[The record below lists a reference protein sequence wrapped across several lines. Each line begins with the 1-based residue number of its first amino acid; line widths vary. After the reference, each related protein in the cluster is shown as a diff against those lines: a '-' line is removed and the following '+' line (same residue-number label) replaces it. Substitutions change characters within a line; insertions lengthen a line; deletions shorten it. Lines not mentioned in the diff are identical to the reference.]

1 MPRSPI
7 PREFTMTRGFLILST
22 AIAALAWAAAAPA
35 TEPAYDEAVRPFIA
49 KHCAGCHGPEVQESE
64 LRLDLLPEELASP
77 GVRKT
82 WAKVLDKLRAGKM
95 PPRKQ
100 PRPAAGDIAAVVAWI
115 DASLRRE
122 ASRQR
127 SEGRVVLRRLNRVQY
142 ENTIR
147 DLLAI
152 DVDLKDLLPEDT
164 AAHGFDTVAE
174 ALKISPVL
182 MESYLDA
189 ADAALDA
196 AIASKPQPATKAKRY
211 SFHDEQMVVRNP
223 RLYLVRDDEV
233 VLFNPGPRAVP
244 LLGFRPSERGRYR
257 FRISASSY
265 QTDRP
270 MTMAVYGGD
279 IAGREGAAHLIG
291 YFDVPPNRPA
301 VVTFEDRLGPP
312 KETIKIVPY
321 GLGNGIYS
329 GGSAEDY
336 RGPGLAVQ
344 WVEIEGPLGGEWPPE
359 SHHRLFDDLLV
370 RPVPGEGA
378 TALEVFTERP
388 REDAERLLRRFAL
401 RAFRRPV
408 DDDLVHSFVRLVWDR
423 LDAGYRFEEAMRVGF
438 KAVLCAPEFLF
449 FLERPGRLDD
459 YALASRLAYFLWS
472 SLPDDALL
480 EHARASDLARPEV
493 LRSETE
499 RLLKDRRAHRFT
511 ADFLGQWLDLR
522 QIDDTTPDPRLYPQF
537 DELLQVSM
545 VRETE
550 LFFEELLAHDLSVRN
565 VIDSDF
571 TMINARLARHYGID
585 GVVGQEFRKV
595 HLPSQ
600 SHRGGVLTQASVLK
614 VTANG
619 TNTSPVRRGVW
630 VLDNILGAP
639 PDPPPPNV
647 PAIEP
652 DVQGTTTVR
661 AQLAAHRNVAACAHC
676 HVAIDPPG
684 FALESYDVI
693 GSWRDSY
700 RALDDRSRAAALPQG
715 DRINPARIQ
724 QLVQRLDTNKDGTVE
739 KAEVPRQGADLFRRL
754 LSLGDSD
761 HDDKVD
767 RAELEA
773 LVARLKAQAPT
784 PGKRAQ
790 AEPASGRNR
799 FSRQGPPIDAGDV
812 LPDGRRFRNTEEFKQ
827 LLLADIDQVVGCL
840 AEKLLVYATGA
851 AVDSADSG
859 AVAEIG
865 KRIADRDF
873 GLRSLVHEVVQSEL
887 FRVK

>member
-1 MPRSPI
+1 
-7 PREFTMTRGFLILST
+7 MTRGFLILGT
-22 AIAALAWAAAAPA
+22 ALAALAWPGAARAN
-35 TEPAYDEAVRPFIA
+35 EP
-49 KHCAGCHGPEVQESE
+49 
-64 LRLDLLPEELASP
+64 
-77 GVRKT
+77 
-82 WAKVLDKLRAGKM
+82 
-95 PPRKQ
+95 
-100 PRPAAGDIAAVVAWI
+100 
-115 DASLRRE
+115 RE
-122 ASRQR
+122 ADRER

-142 ENTIR
+142 ENTVR

-164 AAHGFDTVAE
+164 AAYGFDTVAE

-182 MESYLDA
+182 MESYLEA

-196 AIASKPQPATKAKRY
+196 AIAGKPLPATKKERY
-211 SFHDEQMVVRNP
+211 RFQDEQMVVRNP
-223 RLYLVRDDEV
+223 RLHLIRDDAV
-233 VLFNPGPRAVP
+233 VFFNPGPRAAP
-244 LLGFRPSERGRYR
+244 LLGFRPSARGRYR
-257 FRISASSY
+257 FRISASGY
-265 QTDRP
+265 QTNRP

-291 YFDVPPNRPA
+291 YFDVPSDRPA

-312 KETIKIVPY
+312 RETIKLVPY
-321 GLGNGIYS
+321 GLGNGIYQ
-329 GGSAEDY
+329 GGGDASSY

-359 SHHRLFDDLLV
+359 SHRRLFDELPL
-370 RPVPGEGA
+370 RPITGA
-378 TALEVFTERP
+378 GAPALEVFSERP
-388 REDAERLLRRFAL
+388 REDAERLLRRFVV

-408 DDDLVHSFVRLVWDR
+408 DDDLVRSFVTLVWGR
-423 LDAGYRFEEAMRVGF
+423 LEAGYRFQEAMRVGF

-449 FLERPGRLDD
+449 LLERPGRLDD

-472 SLPDDALL
+472 SPPDDALL
-480 EHARASDLARPEV
+480 DHAKAGDLARPEV

-499 RLLKDRRAHRFT
+499 RLLKDPRAHRFT

-571 TMINARLARHYGID
+571 TMINERLARHYGID

-630 VLDNILGAP
+630 VLENILGTP

-652 DVQGTTTVR
+652 DVRGTTTIR
-661 AQLAAHRNVAACAHC
+661 AQLAAHRKLAACARC
-676 HVAIDPPG
+676 HSEIDPPG

-693 GSWRDSY
+693 GSWRESY
-700 RALDDRSRAAALPQG
+700 RALDDRGRAAALPQG
-715 DRINPARIQ
+715 DGINPARIQ
-724 QLVQRLDTNKDGTVE
+724 QLVQRLDTNQDGQVE
-739 KAEVPRQGADLFRRL
+739 KAEVPRQGVDLFRRL
-754 LSLGDSD
+754 LSLGDSN
-761 HDDKVD
+761 HDEKVD
-767 RAELEA
+767 RAEIEA

-784 PGKRAQ
+784 PGKRAP
-790 AEPASGRNR
+790 AEPAPGRNG
-799 FSRQGPPIDAGDV
+799 FSRQGLPVDSSDV

-827 LLLADIDQVVGCL
+827 LLLADLDQVVACL

-851 AVDSADSG
+851 GVDRADGG
-859 AVAEIG
+859 AIAEIG
-865 KRIADRDF
+865 KRVAGRDY

-887 FRVK
+887 FHVK